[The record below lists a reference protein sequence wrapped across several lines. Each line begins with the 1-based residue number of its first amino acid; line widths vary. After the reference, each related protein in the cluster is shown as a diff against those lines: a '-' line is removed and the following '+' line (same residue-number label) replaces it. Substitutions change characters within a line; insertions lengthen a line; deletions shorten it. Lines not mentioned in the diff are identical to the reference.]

1 MGVGGELGGR
11 WVGGELGGRWVGGE
25 WGWEVLYLAV
35 DVVPTTTSL
44 SLEIP
49 KGDDSI
55 LQLPLFEGWICM
67 FRPI

>member
-1 MGVGGELGGR
+1 MENGYAATM
-11 WVGGELGGRWVGGE
+11 
-25 WGWEVLYLAV
+25 LYLAV

-55 LQLPLFEGWICM
+55 LQEVGGWVVNGETGGWVGGWEVTEDGI
-67 FRPI
+67 